1 MTGAVAMTGARPR
14 MERLRLALFAGLA
27 AAMLLP
33 AYDALAQRQSAE
45 EQAAAQ
51 AAAEAAKK
59 AAEERRRQQV
69 FAELQQQ
76 IQQMR
81 AREAQLL
88 QQKEAE
94 ARRDLAAQQELT
106 RQARARRDRAE
117 AFSQQLD
124 RQWEANEAR
133 IAETTALLEQHQGN
147 LGELFGVTRQIAGDS
162 AGVLRESLIS
172 TQLAPPE
179 GQEARADFMVRIA
192 AARALPSIQEL
203 ERLWFELLREMTM
216 AGEVVR
222 YQADVIQIDKEAA
235 DKELSEQFAVDLSE
249 DPGQAALERAA
260 AAAGRDGV
268 LASVPQEVV
277 RVGSFT
283 VISGNEY
290 LGYLPSEMK
299 LTQLDGE
306 LAPSFRSIAAN
317 LATVPPGSGYTKA
330 VVDPASGALLGVYL
344 QRPNW
349 LQRIALGEV
358 VGYVI
363 IAVGILG
370 VLLAIYQYAYL
381 IRTRAAVRS
390 QLQDLSHPKRDNPLG
405 RLLLAFSGRNG
416 DKHRPPESIE
426 LAELR
431 LSEAVLREVPK
442 LERFQAFLRL
452 AVAAGPLLGLI
463 GTVIGMIITFH
474 AIVASGTS
482 DPRLMAHGIGQAMI
496 ATVLGLGI
504 AIPLLFINAGLTA
517 FSRGIMQTLDEHSE
531 VLLADTII
539 DTRKRQQGAAT

>member
-1 MTGAVAMTGARPR
+1 VTGAEVRTGARSR
-14 MERLRLALFAGLA
+14 IERLRLALFAGLA

-33 AYDALAQRQSAE
+33 AYDALAQDDDEAAERAEQEAAAAAARKAE
-45 EQAAAQ
+45 EQ
-51 AAAEAAKK
+51 
-59 AAEERRRQQV
+59 RRRQQV
-69 FAELQQQ
+69 FTQLQQQ
-76 IQQMR
+76 IQEMR

-88 QQKEAE
+88 RDKEAQ
-94 ARRDLAAQQELT
+94 ARRELAEQQELT
-106 RQARARRDRAE
+106 RQAIARRDRAE
-117 AFSQQLD
+117 AYSQELD
-124 RQWEANEAR
+124 RRWEANEAR
-133 IAETTALLEQHQGN
+133 IEETTALLEQHQGN
-147 LGELFGVTRQIAGDS
+147 LGELFGVTRQIAGDA

-172 TQLAPPE
+172 AQLEPPQ
-179 GQEARADFMVRIA
+179 GQEARAEFMVRIA

-203 ERLWFELLREMTM
+203 ERLWFELMREMTM

-222 YQADVIQIDKEAA
+222 FETDVIQIDEDAA
-235 DKELSEQFAVDLSE
+235 GGELKEQFAVDLSD
-249 DPGQAALERAA
+249 DPGQAALEQAA
-260 AAAGRDGV
+260 AAAEAGGQTEI
-268 LASVPQEVV
+268 VPREVV

-290 LGYLPSEMK
+290 LGYLTSAAK
-299 LTQLDGE
+299 LTELDGQ
-306 LAPSFRSIAAN
+306 LAPQFRDIAGN
-317 LATVPPGSGYTKA
+317 LANTAADAGYTRA

-358 VGYVI
+358 VGYLI

-370 VLLAIYQYAYL
+370 VLLSVFQYAYL
-381 IRTRAAVRS
+381 IRTRVAVRS
-390 QLQDLSHPKRDNPLG
+390 QLRDLAHPKRDNPLG
-405 RLLLAFSGRNG
+405 RLLMAFHGKNG
-416 DKHRPPESIE
+416 DKQRTPENIE

-431 LSEAVLREVPK
+431 LSEAVLRELPR

-504 AIPLLFINAGLTA
+504 AIPLLFLNAGLTA
-517 FSRGIMQTLDEHSE
+517 FSRGLMQTLDEQSE
-531 VLLADTII
+531 VLLAEAIT
-539 DTRKRQQGAAT
+539 DTRKRQQGA

>member
-1 MTGAVAMTGARPR
+1 MRVQGMGGNPAGLRAR
-14 MERLRLALFAGLA
+14 LKLALIAGVA
-27 AAMLLP
+27 AVMLVP
-33 AYDALAQRQSAE
+33 AYAALAQQDE
-45 EQAAAQ
+45 EDAAAQ
-51 AAAEAAKK
+51 AAAEAAAK
-59 AAEERRRQQV
+59 AEAERRERQRV
-69 FAELQQQ
+69 FQQLQQQ
-76 IQQMR
+76 IQEMR

-94 ARRDLAAQQELT
+94 ARRELAAQQELT
-106 RQARARRDRAE
+106 RQMIARRDRAE
-117 AFSQQLD
+117 AYSQQLD
-124 RQWEANEAR
+124 RRWEANEAR

-147 LGELFGVTRQIAGDS
+147 LGELFGVTRQIAGDA

-172 TQLAPPE
+172 TQLDPPE

-192 AARALPSIQEL
+192 AAKALPSIQEL
-203 ERLWFELLREMTM
+203 ERLWFELMREMTM
-216 AGEVVR
+216 SGEVVR
-222 YQADVIQIDKEAA
+222 YETEVIQLDESATGKALE
-235 DKELSEQFAVDLSE
+235 EQFAVDLSD
-249 DPGQAALERAA
+249 DPGRAAIERAERAA
-260 AAAGRDGV
+260 QAGEA
-268 LASVPQEVV
+268 LQTALQEVV

-283 VISGNEY
+283 AISGSDY
-290 LGYLPSEMK
+290 LGYLPSETK
-299 LTQLDGE
+299 LTELDGQ
-306 LAPSFRSIAAN
+306 LSGTFRQIAAN
-317 LATVPPGSGYTKA
+317 LANTPSDAGYTRA

-358 VGYVI
+358 VGYII

-370 VLLAIYQYAYL
+370 VLLALFQYAYL
-381 IRTRAAVRS
+381 IRTRIAVRS
-390 QLQDLSHPKRDNPLG
+390 QLNNLSQPKRDNPLG
-405 RLLLAFSGRNG
+405 RLLLAFGGGNG
-416 DKHRPPESIE
+416 DKTAKRSPENIE

-463 GTVIGMIITFH
+463 GTVVGMIITFH

-517 FSRGIMQTLDEHSE
+517 FSRGIMQTLDEQSE
-531 VLLADTII
+531 LLLAETII
-539 DTRKRQQGAAT
+539 QSRKREQGTA